1 MLGILSSPEL
11 LVFVFF
17 MISDPRTAPS
27 VEPARVVYGIG
38 IAVLAA
44 GLILFQPTEYGIK
57 VALLAALT
65 IVCSTVPLMDW
76 IWRRAQHY
84 PDPPNFR
91 ERRAFAEMRILPAL
105 RVAVAV
111 LAATCIAVAI
121 PASVG
126 ALASNPQALAID
138 LAGSPA
144 GSPPAVGASA
154 Q

>member
-27 VEPARVVYGIG
+27 VEPARVVYGIA
-38 IAVLAA
+38 IAALAA

-65 IVCSTVPLMDW
+65 MVCSIVPLMDW
-76 IWRRAQHY
+76 IWRRAQRH
-84 PDPPNFR
+84 PDIPKVR
-91 ERRAFAEMRILPAL
+91 ERLALPELRRLPA
-105 RVAVAV
+105 VQAAVAV
-111 LAATCIAVAI
+111 LAATYIALAV

-144 GSPPAVGASA
+144 GSPHGGAPA